1 MCNTK
6 LTSEEK
12 TIAMSLW
19 NRGVMYAIVCVEI
32 TEESKAPD
40 LKYVTIV
47 RISPYSKTTEEELKE
62 LAVFYLRQTS
72 GDKKALWV
80 MYIDEE
86 SYLKYLKVQFADFL
100 SNEIIYDN
108 KEK

>member
-6 LTSEEK
+6 LTNEEK
-12 TIAMSLW
+12 TIAMSL
-19 NRGVMYAIVCVEI
+19 RQGVMYAIVCVEI
-32 TEESKAPD
+32 TEEGKAPD
-40 LKYVTIV
+40 LKYVTVI
-47 RISPYSKTTEEELKE
+47 RISPNSKTTEAELKD
-62 LAVFYLRQTS
+62 LAVFYLRQIS